1 MYLDAEH
8 GVLARQ
14 LRHILRGKRDVH
26 VPLLPHGGA
35 RHLLLKAGDKVA
47 AAQQQGILLALAAL
61 EGHAVHEALEVQHHL
76 VAHGG
81 AVRVLHVGIGA
92 GVFLQRRL
100 GIVAAQLHLR
110 VHGGQPLVLPQ
121 LHLRVQVDDGG
132 EGIAVRADLLHRQGG
147 RAGDLDIAL
156 ADGLHQRGGI
166 GVVHRLLIEELR
178 AVLLFDVLPRGLP
191 TDGAH
196 GLHALV
202 APRQRSLPCVPV
214 HRDGQ
219 AHLPLF
225 GDVLPLDDL
234 HAVSSYTYI
243 EKYITDCR
251 KTCPATDIGGKDS
264 VKGLFS
270 TS

>member
-1 MYLDAEH
+1 M
-8 GVLARQ
+8 
-14 LRHILRGKRDVH
+14 
-26 VPLLPHGGA
+26 
-35 RHLLLKAGDKVA
+35 
-47 AAQQQGILLALAAL
+47 
-61 EGHAVHEALEVQHHL
+61 
-76 VAHGG
+76 
-81 AVRVLHVGIGA
+81 LHVGIGA

-100 GIVAAQLHLR
+100 GVVAAQLHLR
-110 VHGGQPLVLPQ
+110 VHGGQSLVLPQ
-121 LHLRVQVDDGG
+121 LHLRVQVDKGG

-166 GVVHRLLIEELR
+166 GVVHRLLIEKLR

-191 TDGAH
+191 ADGAH

-251 KTCPATDIGGKDS
+251 KTCPATDIGGKDR
-264 VKGLFS
+264 VKGLFRQAEYTIPAAPCPYRLALGHFCLS
-270 TS
+270 CK